1 MRPGRPFDTLTVL
14 IADDDEDMRLYLKG
28 CLHGLGAA
36 RVIET
41 ADGANALRV
50 ARAEAVD
57 LVISDVRMPDLDGAA
72 LCVALKSRVRT
83 RDIPVLLISGE
94 SDGLPADTPSDGFL
108 TKPFNAAGLRTAI
121 ELLLHRP
128 A

>member
-1 MRPGRPFDTLTVL
+1 MPYGLPLEEMTVL

-41 ADGANALRV
+41 ADGVNALRV
-50 ARAEAVD
+50 ARAEALD

-72 LCVALKSRVRT
+72 LCAALKARVRT
-83 RDIPVLLISGE
+83 RDVPVLLISGE
-94 SDGLPADTPSDGFL
+94 SDGLPADTPADGFL
-108 TKPFNAAGLRTAI
+108 TKPFNAAGLRGAI
-121 ELLLHRP
+121 ELLLDPP